1 MVDETP
7 LNNLMKTYYKA
18 KGVIRLHLL
27 TEQENWARNLS
38 QTTTSLK
45 RVCNWAS
52 LHPIIRENTATV
64 CNPGQFMFPMV
75 MTPFTMALRRKVA
88 LSGGFGDKNHHSFL
102 VVLQQWLSTKFQLLN
117 SQYTSYHNPYLSY
130 RLIIVSLARSQKF
143 SGLRPRKEFKVSAT
157 VAPSSNRLQIRYCK
171 ITFDFIKCAYT
182 MVLCDDTNW
191 IHLAE
196 VLTLVSRAVELRMS

>member
-27 TEQENWARNLS
+27 TEQENWARNLF

-52 LHPIIRENTATV
+52 LHPIIREYTATV
-64 CNPGQFMFPMV
+64 CNLGQFMFLMV

-130 RLIIVSLARSQKF
+130 HKNFQVSDLEKSSRSVLQSLHPVTDYKF
-143 SGLRPRKEFKVSAT
+143 GTVKLRSI
-157 VAPSSNRLQIRYCK
+157 L
-171 ITFDFIKCAYT
+171 
-182 MVLCDDTNW
+182 
-191 IHLAE
+191 
-196 VLTLVSRAVELRMS
+196 